1 MDSSNR
7 NGERY
12 GYRVRAY
19 SGDYTSKASTA
30 QSITYLTAPK
40 LSKLKNT
47 GKRAVTV
54 QWKKNSGASGYQIY
68 YGQTSR
74 FKKAKMVTVPKGKST
89 KTVLKKLQKK
99 KTYYIRI
106 RAYQTVSGKRSY
118 SLWSS
123 SRTVIVKSKSP
134 GNGQKPVDE
143 TGRRGY
149 NISKAGKVSSANL
162 FCTNCRC
169 TALSCPWR

>member
-1 MDSSNR
+1 MERKRGNEEWQLVRTVKGGKITRWMDSSNR

-89 KTVLKKLQKK
+89 KTGPKKLQKK

-118 SLWSS
+118 SLYPALGRSS
-123 SRTVIVKSKSP
+123 
-134 GNGQKPVDE
+134 
-143 TGRRGY
+143 
-149 NISKAGKVSSANL
+149 
-162 FCTNCRC
+162 
-169 TALSCPWR
+169 